1 MTVGLLIS
9 GNLGN
14 IVLHDILSKKDISLL
29 FVFTDSKSSTI
40 IETCKTKQIKHF
52 VGNPRNGKAN
62 VFLTEVESPSLI
74 LSINYLFIVEEDIIN
89 KATKFAINIHGSL
102 LPKYRGRTPHVWAII
117 NNETLTGITAHL
129 ISKGC
134 DEGDIVAQIE
144 VPILPSYT
152 GQDLLNVFNLKY
164 PLLVKEI
171 LDKVKAN
178 TLTTTKQEESKAT
191 YFEKRTAEDGKINF
205 DWQKERIYNWV
216 RAQAKPYPG
225 AFGFIDSNK
234 IIIHKIEFSDFG
246 FRQEMPNGLV
256 LKIENNI
263 PFIKI
268 QNGVIKL
275 IETASDYLIK
285 EGDILK

>member
-29 FVFTDSKSSTI
+29 FVFTDSKSGTI

-52 VGNPRNGKAN
+52 VGNPRNGKATS
-62 VFLTEVESPSLI
+62 FLNDVESPTLI

-89 KATKFAINIHGSL
+89 KASKFAINIHGSL

-117 NNETLTGITAHL
+117 NNETLTGVTAHL
-129 ISKGC
+129 ISRGC

-144 VPILPSYT
+144 VPILPNYT

-178 TLTTTKQEESKAT
+178 TLTTSKQEESKAT

-246 FRQEMPNGLV
+246 FRQEMSNGLV

-275 IETASDYLIK
+275 IETESDYLIK
-285 EGDILK
+285 EGDVLK